1 MIKAI
6 KQGEDHPPW
15 TSFEEL
21 ADRHIEEVLF
31 FNLSLS
37 SFSISSLNIYQ
48 AFGDENELAEENLI
62 LTVLL
67 VTSMNQYDAAKILSQ
82 SFDDGKGNTMLYK
95 LKKILTI
102 LNSIRCGMR

>member
-1 MIKAI
+1 MITAI
-6 KQGEDHPPW
+6 KQGEDHPPL
-15 TSFEEL
+15 TSFEDL
-21 ADRHIEEVLF
+21 AHRHIEEVLF